1 MRQPFAT
8 RCVKKEDVDQLQ
20 TEGVLPMTQ
29 SSSSGFIAVALAS
42 AILALPIAL
51 QAQSFSEFHSLSP
64 DEKHAYWDS
73 MSEQERQA
81 KRQQW
86 RAERDAMSDAERAAM
101 HAQRMARRAEMR
113 AGWDSMSETERDA
126 FRAERQA
133 RHQERRVAWD
143 ALSDEEKQARREAM
157 RAHREERRA
166 MWESMSPEER
176 AAMSERRGNHHR
188 KRQDEQ

>member
-1 MRQPFAT
+1 
-8 RCVKKEDVDQLQ
+8 
-20 TEGVLPMTQ
+20 MTQ
-29 SSSSGFIAVALAS
+29 SSSSGFIAVALAF

-101 HAQRMARRAEMR
+101 HAVGLDVRNGARRFSR
-113 AGWDSMSETERDA
+113 RTAGT
-126 FRAERQA
+126 
-133 RHQERRVAWD
+133 
-143 ALSDEEKQARREAM
+143 
-157 RAHREERRA
+157 
-166 MWESMSPEER
+166 PPR
-176 AAMSERRGNHHR
+176 AACCMGRAIGRG
-188 KRQDEQ
+188 KAGKT

>member
-29 SSSSGFIAVALAS
+29 SSSSGFIAVALAF

-81 KRQQW
+81 KR
-86 RAERDAMSDAERAAM
+86 RDEQRCVPGGTRCPKRSATLFAPNGR
-101 HAQRMARRAEMR
+101 HATKSGVLHGTRYR
-113 AGWDSMSETERDA
+113 T
-126 FRAERQA
+126 
-133 RHQERRVAWD
+133 
-143 ALSDEEKQARREAM
+143 
-157 RAHREERRA
+157 
-166 MWESMSPEER
+166 
-176 AAMSERRGNHHR
+176 R
-188 KRQDEQ
+188 KSRQDVKPCARIGKNGERCGNP